1 MKRKA
6 ELKNVNSKNGGKE
19 NAKGNE
25 QVLVSKGDTMA
36 APKAAWTPRRHSL
49 DHQEAHEESGIL
61 LFQAIPLPGI
71 SHILQREMWLL
82 VLQFTALVTS
92 DRIYNHNSG
101 LKSK

>member
-1 MKRKA
+1 MQRAMNKYLFQR
-6 ELKNVNSKNGGKE
+6 VTPW
-19 NAKGNE
+19 
-25 QVLVSKGDTMA
+25 QH
-36 APKAAWTPRRHSL
+36 PKAAWTPRRHSL